1 MTATIGRRELLAA
14 LGGTAAAW
22 PLAARAQQPGK
33 VWRIGLLS
41 GASNDTYSRLYAG
54 FQLGMRELGYVEG
67 KDFVGEA
74 RYADGNYERLPD
86 LAAELVRSK
95 VDIIVTGLTAGIRT
109 LQQATS
115 TIPIVMAYSTDPVGN
130 GFVASLARPGGNIT
144 GLAGSS
150 DDSAPK
156 QLELLATVVPNTPRI
171 GVLGNPATPTYSAVL
186 KSTQNTARKAGLAV
200 VPMEAGNP
208 QQIRKAFAAFAE
220 QRAQA
225 VIVAA
230 DAVFFLQR
238 WQLAELAI
246 INRLP
251 SMFSQREYAA
261 AGGLMSYGE
270 NLSDFFRRA
279 ASFVDKIIKGAK
291 PGDLPIEQPTKF
303 NLVINRTTADA
314 ISVTIPSHLYIF
326 ADEVIE

>member
-1 MTATIGRRELLAA
+1 MQRREFISLLS
-14 LGGTAAAW
+14 GAAAW
-22 PLAARAQQPGK
+22 PLAARAQQTGK
-33 VWRIGLLS
+33 VWSIGFLV
-41 GASNDTYSRLYAG
+41 GASSDSYSRVYAP
-54 FQLGMRELGYVEG
+54 FQLAMRELGYVER

-130 GFVASLARPGGNIT
+130 GFVASLARPGGNVT
-144 GLAGSS
+144 GLTGSS

-208 QQIRKAFAAFAE
+208 QQIRKAFAALADE
-220 QRAQA
+220 RVQA

-230 DAVFFLQR
+230 DAVFFSQR
-238 WQLAELAI
+238 QQLAELAI
-246 INRLP
+246 INRFP
-251 SMFSQREYAA
+251 TMFSQREYAV

-314 ISVTIPSHLYIF
+314 IGVTIPSHLYIF

>member
-1 MTATIGRRELLAA
+1 MKRREFITLLA
-14 LGGTAAAW
+14 GTAAAW
-22 PLAARAQQPGK
+22 PFAARAQQPGK
-33 VWRIGLLS
+33 VWRIGFLS
-41 GASNDTYSRLYAG
+41 GASREAYSGLYAG
-54 FQLGMRELGYVEG
+54 FQQGMRELGYVEG
-67 KDFVGEA
+67 KDFIGET
-74 RYADGNYERLPD
+74 RVADGNYERLPD
-86 LAAELVRSK
+86 LAGELVQSK

-130 GFVASLARPGGNIT
+130 RFVASLARPGGNIT
-144 GLAGSS
+144 GLTGSS

-156 QLELLATVVPNTPRI
+156 QLELLAAVVPNASRI
-171 GVLGNPATPTYSAVL
+171 GLLGNPATPTYSAVL
-186 KSTQNTARKAGLAV
+186 KSTQNIARKAGLAL

-220 QRAQA
+220 ERVQA
-225 VIVAA
+225 VMVAA
-230 DAVFFLQR
+230 DGVFFLQR
-238 WQLAELAI
+238 QQLTELAI

-251 SMFSQREYAA
+251 SMFSQREYAV

-314 ISVTIPSHLYIF
+314 LGLTIPPQLYIF

>member
-1 MTATIGRRELLAA
+1 VRRREFITL
-14 LGGTAAAW
+14 LGGAAAW
-22 PLAARAQQPGK
+22 PLAARAQQTGK
-33 VWRIGLLS
+33 VWRIGFLS
-41 GASNDTYSRLYAG
+41 GASRESFSRLYAG

-67 KDFVGEA
+67 KEFVSETHV
-74 RYADGNYERLPD
+74 ADGNYDRLPA

-95 VDIIVTGLTAGIRT
+95 VDIIVTGLTSGIRT

-130 GFVASLARPGGNIT
+130 HFVASLARPGGNIT
-144 GLAGSS
+144 GLTGSS

-156 QLELLATVVPNTPRI
+156 QLELLATVVPNASRV
-171 GVLGNPATPTYSAVL
+171 GLLGNPATPTYSAVL
-186 KSTQNTARKAGLAV
+186 KSAQNTARKAGLAV

-208 QQIRKAFAAFAE
+208 QQIRKAFAAFADE
-220 QRAQA
+220 RVQA
-225 VIVAA
+225 VMVAA

-238 WQLAELAI
+238 QQLAELAI
-246 INRLP
+246 VNRLP
-251 SMFSQREYAA
+251 TMFSQREYAQ

-270 NLSDFFRRA
+270 NLSDFFHRS

-314 ISVTIPSHLYIF
+314 LGVTIPSQLYIF